1 MWCVGFAAVNLAYLA
16 TGHFDDGEYA
26 EYAAGIAGMS
36 WMVLI
41 IKLVGAAVALMAV
54 YRVPRFCS
62 PRVLGLTLWGA
73 AALLVLYSAG
83 NLVQLAGMLTGVMG
97 SREDITLLGLGYVA
111 FFMLGAVGYGM
122 LAVSFSRRYSL
133 TKPTAILGVLGAPLF
148 LAVILVPHLPGCCSP
163 SLTCCRASRDHQA
176 SGREPRLTAG
186 IVRAART
193 GKARSTGWPRRA
205 TAATSKTTAA
215 TD

>member
-1 MWCVGFAAVNLAYLA
+1 MKSQQEPDYFHLVGANPAEKGAIECGTPTAPPGPAVTAAGWLIAVWCVGFAVVNLAYLA

-36 WMVLI
+36 WLVLI
-41 IKLVGAAVALMAV
+41 VKLVGAAVAVMAV

-62 PRVLGLTLWGA
+62 PRLLGLTLWGA

-122 LAVSFSRRYSL
+122 LAVSFSRRYTL

-148 LAVILVPHLPGCCSP
+148 LAVILVAIPLLLAQLDLLPS
-163 SLTCCRASRDHQA
+163 
-176 SGREPRLTAG
+176 
-186 IVRAART
+186 
-193 GKARSTGWPRRA
+193 
-205 TAATSKTTAA
+205 
-215 TD
+215 